1 MFNLC
6 KKYKLNPGMMRD
18 FINETL
24 RIIKFNENAK
34 KNDYQY
40 KIMKPYLDAIKDL
53 LENGDIKDE

>member
-1 MFNLC
+1 
-6 KKYKLNPGMMRD
+6 MMRD

-24 RIIKFNENAK
+24 RIIKFNENTK